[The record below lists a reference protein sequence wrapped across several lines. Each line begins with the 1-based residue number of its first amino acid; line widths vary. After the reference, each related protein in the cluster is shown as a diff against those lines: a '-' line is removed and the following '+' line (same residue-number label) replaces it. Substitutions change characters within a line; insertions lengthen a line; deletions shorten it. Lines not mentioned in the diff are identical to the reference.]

1 VTRSRPLR
9 MVAVMLAGVA
19 TAVGCSAA
27 PAGPPDPFPPRP
39 MEIDIERLD
48 PCALVG
54 PRARA
59 DLRVGTGRPATA
71 VSRGVTTRAC
81 GWGSL
86 DTPFDYSVQLIPQDA
101 EEAVGVSGTVVG
113 TVAGYGTV
121 RIVEREDTYPLCEI
135 LVDVGDAQLM
145 RIQVQAVER
154 QRGSGAP
161 YPVDQVCA
169 QADTAVTEAL
179 QSARRMVS

>member
-1 VTRSRPLR
+1 MIAL
-9 MVAVMLAGVA
+9 MVA
-19 TAVGCSAA
+19 TAATVAGCSSA
-27 PAGPPDPFPPRP
+27 PAAPPDPFPPRP
-39 MEIDIERLD
+39 AEIDIERLD

-54 PRARA
+54 ARARA

-71 VSRGVTTRAC
+71 VSSGTTTRAC

-101 EEAVGVSGTVVG
+101 ADAVGAPGAVVG
-113 TVAGYGTV
+113 TIAGYGTV
-121 RIVEREDTYPLCEI
+121 RIVEREATYPLCEI
-135 LVDVGDAQLM
+135 LVDVGEAQLM
-145 RIQVQAVER
+145 RIQVQTVER

-169 QADTAVTEAL
+169 QADAAATEAL
-179 QSARRMVS
+179 ESARRRVS